1 MKTRIGTLVVLTGA
15 LALAPAAYAAPTKVK
30 VRVEGATK
38 TLFEGT
44 VTTDAHP
51 VDGNDGSGA
60 HTCDGTNGGANSTPA
75 PTLLGAFDQAVRSA
89 FLSWSGAYSTGFQD
103 FTIDTVGPD
112 SSDTKTNRYWGQALN
127 FKDTQLG
134 GCQIQVKSG
143 DQVLI
148 AFNSFGHPKLELA
161 GPTHVTAG
169 RRFTVT
175 VIDGEKG
182 KPFKGAIVRGR
193 STGPQGRVRLTLPE
207 EGTYRFKARAKDAIR
222 SNALTVHAS

>member
-1 MKTRIGTLVVLTGA
+1 MIRRSGA
-15 LALAPAAYAAPTKVK
+15 LALLLAAVACAPAVAKQVPVN
-30 VRVEGATK
+30 VRIEGRRS
-38 TLFEGT
+38 TLFEGKLLAR
-44 VTTDAHP
+44 VHKVDAG
-51 VDGNDGSGA
+51 DGTGG
-60 HTCDGTNGGANSTPA
+60 HTCDGTNGGAHSTPG

-103 FTIDTVGPD
+103 FTIDRVGPD

-148 AFNSFGHPKLELA
+148 AFNSFGHPKLELT
-161 GPTHVTAG
+161 GPRHVTAG
-169 RRFTVT
+169 RPFTVT

-182 KPFKGAIVRGR
+182 KPFGGAIVRGR
-193 STGPQGRVRLTLPE
+193 STGGRGHVRLKLPE

>member
-1 MKTRIGTLVVLTGA
+1 MIRRSGA
-15 LALAPAAYAAPTKVK
+15 LALLLAAVACAPAVAKQVPVN
-30 VRVEGATK
+30 VRIEGQRS
-38 TLFEGT
+38 TLFEGRLLAR
-44 VTTDAHP
+44 VHK
-51 VDGNDGSGA
+51 VDSGDGTGG

-75 PTLLGAFDQAVRSA
+75 PTLLGAFDQAVRSS

-103 FTIDTVGPD
+103 FTIDRVGPD

-148 AFNSFGHPKLELA
+148 AFNSFGHPKLKLA
-161 GPTHVTAG
+161 GPRQVAAA
-169 RRFTVT
+169 RPFTVT
-175 VIDGEKG
+175 VFDGEKG
-182 KPFKGAIVRGR
+182 KPVAGAIVRGR
-193 STGPQGRVRLTLPE
+193 STGPRGRVRLTLPE